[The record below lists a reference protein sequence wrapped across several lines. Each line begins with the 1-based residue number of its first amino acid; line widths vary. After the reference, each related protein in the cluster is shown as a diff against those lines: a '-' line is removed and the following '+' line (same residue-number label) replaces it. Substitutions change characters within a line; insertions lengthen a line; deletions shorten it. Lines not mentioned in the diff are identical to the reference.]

1 MSRFQ
6 RVGFNPLPW
15 FFTSAGFDR
24 SAAPPLADIYRQ
36 IREAGFGAVHAEV
49 PAEMSIQEYRRLLAD
64 SELEPAPG
72 YFQASFSDSAA
83 TPGAVEDAKRIASQH
98 AQLGLDRIFI
108 ADQFGVPARVAVPA
122 RGVDSDPSRLQTIV
136 HNLGK
141 VASAMTAEGVVPCLH
156 QHVDTGARLPA

>member
-83 TPGAVEDAKRIASQH
+83 LACLPGSLYRPGGSIPIRVVCRPSSTTS
-98 AQLGLDRIFI
+98 
-108 ADQFGVPARVAVPA
+108 ARWRA
-122 RGVDSDPSRLQTIV
+122 R
-136 HNLGK
+136 
-141 VASAMTAEGVVPCLH
+141 
-156 QHVDTGARLPA
+156 